1 MAEEFSNEAEATGT
15 GQPKAETRQAWE
27 EVGHQFEQLGQSLA
41 TAFRTLWESEETQQN
56 VESLR
61 DGLQSMAADVSAA
74 VNKSVT
80 SEDTENADVSAAVNK
95 SVTSEDTEKIKAEAQ
110 KAAKSAQAATEKTAE
125 EIRPQVT
132 KALKQVNA
140 ELQKLI
146 ERLET
151 EQDAD

>member
-80 SEDTENADVSAAVNK
+80 SEDTE
-95 SVTSEDTEKIKAEAQ
+95 KIKAEAR

-151 EQDAD
+151 EKDAD

>member
-1 MAEEFSNEAEATGT
+1 MAEEFSNEAEATGA

-41 TAFRTLWESEETQQN
+41 TAFRTVWESEETQQN

-61 DGLQSMAADVSAA
+61 DGLQSMA
-74 VNKSVT
+74 
-80 SEDTENADVSAAVNK
+80 ADVSAAVNK

-151 EQDAD
+151 EKDAD